1 MFSLPVCMGMASL
14 ALDLPVSNDEALQGL
29 VLPAAAFVILGKAG
43 GCPFFVTY
51 PGWPVA
57 VRCTQWRACREDL
70 SLDSLSGNLKS
81 ACMSGRHPVTS
92 ICDI

>member
-43 GCPFFVTY
+43 GYPSLFSFAGVAGTCETY
-51 PGWPVA
+51 TMAGL
-57 VRCTQWRACREDL
+57 Q
-70 SLDSLSGNLKS
+70 
-81 ACMSGRHPVTS
+81 
-92 ICDI
+92 

>member
-43 GCPFFVTY
+43 G
-51 PGWPVA
+51 WPPL
-57 VRCTQWRACREDL
+57 RL
-70 SLDSLSGNLKS
+70 SLGVAGS
-81 ACMSGRHPVTS
+81 CEM
-92 ICDI
+92 